1 MKAIAHACFK
11 QHPSDFIVTELLP
24 FADTLTGT
32 GEHLWLYLQKTGL
45 NTQYL
50 VQLLAKWAN
59 IPSKNVG
66 FSGLK
71 DRHAQTFQWVSLSV
85 GKNKPNLAS
94 FDDFFAQ
101 HLHSNESV
109 VLLKHSY
116 HQKKLNRGTHKAN
129 HFKLILRNTIINAST
144 FEQSLNALTTNG
156 FPNFF
161 GKQRFGQD
169 GNNLDKAYRL
179 CTKAMQGK
187 LTIKASDSLILSSAR
202 SHIFNEILALR
213 MTNNAWQTALDGDV
227 FNLDGTGSL
236 FTSVIDDTIVQRLKA
251 GDIHPTAPLF
261 GKGGKQAS
269 NQALA
274 LEQQIL
280 NRPDIRPLADG
291 LLRLTTGQRRA
302 LRAIPKHFNHQQN
315 NDCFILEFN
324 LPTGSFATSLLDYL
338 VDDLVDGSLGK
349 YNFE

>member
-1 MKAIAHACFK
+1 MKAIFYASFK
-11 QHPSDFIVTELLP
+11 NSPADFVVSEQLP
-24 FADTLTGT
+24 FADTFTGT
-32 GEHLWLYLQKTGL
+32 GEHLWLYVQKIGL
-45 NTQYL
+45 NTQHL
-50 VQLLAKWAN
+50 AQLLAQWAT
-59 IPSKNVG
+59 IPLRNVG

-71 DRHAQTFQWVSLSV
+71 DRHAKTFQWFSLTV
-85 GKNKPNLAS
+85 GKNKPDLAS
-94 FDDFFAQ
+94 FDDFFAK
-101 HLHSNESV
+101 HLPSNESV
-109 VLLKHSY
+109 ILLNHHY

-129 HFKLILRNTIINAST
+129 QFLIVLKDVKINHQS
-144 FEQSLNALTTNG
+144 FSQSLNELAQGG

-169 GNNLDKAYRL
+169 GHNLDKAYQL
-179 CTKAMQGK
+179 CAKAIQGK
-187 LTIKASDSLILSSAR
+187 LKIRASDSLILSTAR
-202 SHIFNEILALR
+202 SHIFNEILTHR
-213 MTNNAWQTALDGDV
+213 ITNNAWQTPLDGDV

-236 FTSVIDDTIVQRLKA
+236 FTSTIDEIIIQRLKM

-291 LLRLTTGQRRA
+291 LQILATGQRRA
-302 LRAIPKHFNHQQN
+302 TRAIPKDLTHWF
-315 NDCFILEFN
+315 DGDDLTLKFT

-338 VDDLVDGSLGK
+338 VDDLNDGSLGK
-349 YNFE
+349 HFE